1 MPTYLSE
8 ARVTFK
14 ISSSFFPTYFS
25 CVYHLLFFN
34 ECCLP
39 SPPTIYLICSHLSCL
54 VYRRTASNVSE
65 GVPCKRGKTD
75 RREGS
80 HVSNR
85 PKEIS
90 STKGRDTRVFCLSI
104 RLLVSRDVAD
114 VIWTERRGGKVY
126 VANSLIRREKRA
138 EEQATLGANIFWFGI
153 SSHGRIFSD
162 TWMLDCLTLRGAG

>member
-1 MPTYLSE
+1 M
-8 ARVTFK
+8 
-14 ISSSFFPTYFS
+14 
-25 CVYHLLFFN
+25 
-34 ECCLP
+34 LP
-39 SPPTIYLICSHLSCL
+39 SFPANYLLNLLSFVLSGLSAHGVECIG
-54 VYRRTASNVSE
+54 

-114 VIWTERRGGKVY
+114 VI
-126 VANSLIRREKRA
+126 
-138 EEQATLGANIFWFGI
+138 
-153 SSHGRIFSD
+153 
-162 TWMLDCLTLRGAG
+162 